1 MSNSTSFSF
10 KYVESGGLSARYQ
23 LISFDPD
30 TNTLRYSTDATG
42 VITSERTVSDSELKN
57 LKDTITKEG
66 FFNTQTT
73 YSPKENGT
81 YMVSNLSITMDDKVH
96 TTTWADTSPEVPEG
110 LRKIAEEIKKLIADK
125 K

>member
-10 KYVESGGLSARYQ
+10 KYVESGGLTARYQ
-23 LISFDPD
+23 LISYDPE

-42 VITSERTVSDSELKN
+42 AITSERAVSDSELKN

-81 YMVSNLSITMDDKVH
+81 YMASNLSITIDDKVH
-96 TTTWADTSPEVPEG
+96 TTTWADTSLEVPEG

>member
-23 LISFDPD
+23 LISYDPE

-42 VITSERTVSDSELKN
+42 VIT
-57 LKDTITKEG
+57 
-66 FFNTQTT
+66 
-73 YSPKENGT
+73 
-81 YMVSNLSITMDDKVH
+81 MDDNVH
-96 TTTWADTSPEVPEG
+96 TTTWADTSPEIPEE